1 MASQVEAHVWS
12 VEALFTKAQ
21 FYAERMIA
29 AESGESEHALW
40 SAALL
45 ELLARAA
52 LSNISPVLLADEK
65 NWRNISFALGKN
77 TTAKRFNPS
86 SIGIKEVLARLSEFD
101 ARVTQEV
108 INFCASHFDKRNSE
122 LHSGE
127 FAFAGYG
134 SSSWLPKFYH
144 ASEVFLACIDRQLGD
159 LFSEVE
165 HIRGLIDS
173 LSDQAA
179 QSVSSDIVA
188 YKKVWGDKSEPD
200 KEVFMQRASVW
211 ASRHTGHRVSCP
223 ACACDAL
230 VYGTPTGP
238 VTTRADEDGIEQKQG
253 QLPSSFE
260 CVACGL
266 RIAGYSKLA
275 ACNLGN
281 MFTATTRFEPSDF
294 YGLYTEA
301 DVESAVD
308 EAERNMQHRFEPD
321 YND

>member
-12 VEALFTKAQ
+12 VEALFSKAQ
-21 FYAERMIA
+21 IYADRMMA
-29 AESGESEHALW
+29 AESGGSEHALW

-52 LSNISPVLLADEK
+52 LANVSPVLLADEK
-65 NWRNISFALGKN
+65 SWRNISFALGKN
-77 TTAKRFNPS
+77 PTAKRFNPS
-86 SIGIKEVLARLSEFD
+86 SIGVKEVLARLGEFD
-101 ARVTQEV
+101 SSITQEV

-144 ASEVFLACIDRQLGD
+144 AAEVFLVSMSRQLGD
-159 LFSEVE
+159 IFDDVM

-179 QSVSSDIVA
+179 QSVSADIVA
-188 YKKVWGDKSEPD
+188 YKKVWTDKSEPD
-200 KEVFMQRASVW
+200 KELLSQRASLW
-211 ASRHTGHRVSCP
+211 ASRHTGHRVNCP
-223 ACACDAL
+223 ACRCEAL
-230 VYGTPTGP
+230 VFGTPTGP
-238 VTTRADEDGIEQKQG
+238 VTTFADGDGIEQKQG

-281 MFTATTRFEPSDF
+281 MFTATTRFEPSEF
-294 YGLYTEA
+294 FGLFTEA
-301 DVESAVD
+301 DVESAVN
-308 EAERNMQHRFEPD
+308 EAERTLKRQFEPD